1 MEKNILRFNSYL
13 SNLGESL
20 NESTSVATISE
31 IISAFVKVYMFLVSK
46 SPDYKD
52 VLADLIEINEE
63 KDPAKRAQKMT
74 AILDKVAGAVDPKYA
89 DAKSELKNVSS
100 KISELFSSV
109 ASSDDAKEKKEV
121 INKMI
126 ATKLLSYQDIVK
138 KTATNESETSAGKNH
153 ILVFEQFSYPL
164 LFEKNTFEDERE
176 DLILQMKPTYT
187 EMALQQKSPSTD
199 NLKNKANEVIKR
211 FDEITALLKNED
223 EWKKMKKKERKSKLE
238 ELGEEIATASV
249 AVSELQKNELV
260 KIGLEKKTAEDLA
273 TILSGISTMEK
284 KAKEVDDAELAKA
297 ESGALLK
304 SLKAGDIVRYKK
316 DDGTEGEAKIRR
328 IVADELR
335 FTDKDGNEF
344 RKNIKDIIGKSE
356 KQEEEKKE
364 EEKKEENKESFKLEK
379 TIKATGSSP
388 TSENLEL
395 SKKIFSLICD
405 KFTDNKEISGMEEWK
420 KSNFCKTSKFFIGPS
435 RTAVIKA
442 IKKEYGLDA
451 ENGDLTPELVAKLT
465 A

>member
-13 SNLGESL
+13 SNLGERL

-63 KDPAKRAQKMT
+63 KDPAKRAEKMT

-126 ATKLLSYQDIVK
+126 ATKLLSYQDIIK
-138 KTATNESETSAGKNH
+138 KTATNESETPVGKNH

-238 ELGEEIATASV
+238 ELGEEIATTSV

-260 KIGLEKKTAEDLA
+260 KIGVEKKTAEDLA

-297 ESGALLK
+297 ESEALLK

-316 DDGTEGEAKIRR
+316 DDGTEGEAKIKR

-335 FTDKDGNEF
+335 FMDKDGNEF

-356 KQEEEKKE
+356 KQE

-405 KFTDNKEISGMEEWK
+405 KFTDNKDISGMEEWK
-420 KSNFCKTSKFFIGPS
+420 KSNFCGTSKYFIGPS